1 MKKNNA
7 KNTNKK
13 NDIAAVAEVA
23 AEETTNP
30 IETMDT
36 EASVESVDEDA
47 PTVVTAEE
55 SASEPDASAEVEIHA
70 DATDPTEHHI
80 RVKSDNG
87 VYDVTVHAESRQD
100 AKYRVYLNLEQFGPN
115 AVLPKFDVDKYLAR
129 KNATTGKKAG
139 KWKKGE
145 GKKARNLIVVDLDAP
160 VPETA
165 DAVAGDAAEAEA

>member
-7 KNTNKK
+7 KNLNKK
-13 NDIAAVAEVA
+13 NDIAAVEEVV
-23 AEETTNP
+23 AEENLNP
-30 IETMDT
+30 IETMET
-36 EASVESVDEDA
+36 ETDIDEDS

-55 SASEPDASAEVEIHA
+55 AASEPDASAEVEIHA

-87 VYDVTVHAESRQD
+87 IYDVTVHAESRQD

-129 KNATTGKKAG
+129 KNATTGKKGG
-139 KWKKGE
+139 KKKGE

-160 VPETA
+160 APETDPA
-165 DAVAGDAAEAEA
+165 EPVETETDEAEV

>member
-13 NDIAAVAEVA
+13 NDIAAVEEVV
-23 AEETTNP
+23 AEETLNP
-30 IETMDT
+30 IETMET
-36 EASVESVDEDA
+36 ENAVDEDS

-55 SASEPDASAEVEIHA
+55 AASEPDASAEVEIHA

-87 VYDVTVHAESRQD
+87 IYDVTVHAESRQD

-129 KNATTGKKAG
+129 KNAAPKKGGK
-139 KWKKGE
+139 KKGE

-160 VPETA
+160 APETEPA
-165 DAVAGDAAEAEA
+165 EPVETETAEAEV